1 MFFCISNQN
10 PFTFQ
15 TSMRADPG
23 QHKILLGGSQLGVD
37 EADVQD
43 KTFVEVGGGREGEG
57 AGGEAD
63 DGGEGGAGKGEE
75 EEAGAGG
82 EAGVSDTRE
91 ERFITATYQC
101 EFLTVLF
108 LIFIL
113 LMLFILRTTIY
124 YCNLPV

>member
-1 MFFCISNQN
+1 M
-10 PFTFQ
+10 FQ
-15 TSMRADPG
+15 TSMRTDPG
-23 QHKILLGGSQLGVD
+23 QHKILPGSQKLGVD

-43 KTFVEVGGGREGEG
+43 KTFAEVGGRREGAG

-75 EEAGAGG
+75 EAAGAGR

-91 ERFITATYQC
+91 ERFITATYKC
-101 EFLTVLF
+101 EFLIVLF

-113 LMLFILRTTIY
+113 LMLFILRTPIY
-124 YCNLPV
+124 YCNLLV

>member
-1 MFFCISNQN
+1 M
-10 PFTFQ
+10 FQ

-23 QHKILLGGSQLGVD
+23 QHKIVLSGSQLGVD

-75 EEAGAGG
+75 EAAGAGG
-82 EAGVSDTRE
+82 EAGRW
-91 ERFITATYQC
+91 
-101 EFLTVLF
+101 
-108 LIFIL
+108 
-113 LMLFILRTTIY
+113 TTS
-124 YCNLPV
+124 CSPAMP